1 MMTET
6 GYRFRLFSGFE
17 KQVVAAYSERHF
29 DGAHRSDFLK
39 IFGLT
44 PEQLFLVKQVHGENI
59 VRVQA
64 DLNPTGATMA
74 DGLITDVPGIALGIL
89 TADCVPVFFWD
100 SSKQV
105 IGLAH
110 AGWRG
115 AVHGIAAKMVSA
127 FQQNFGSQV
136 ENIHVGLG
144 PCIRQS
150 AYEVGAEFES
160 LFPGFYQAGPK
171 EGKGHLD
178 LAGFVRK
185 SLVSAGILT
194 HHIEDCGLCTFK
206 EQDHFYSYR
215 RENQT
220 TERMLSVI
228 SLRTA

>member
-1 MMTET
+1 MTIET
-6 GYRFRLFSGFE
+6 DYRFRLFSGFE
-17 KQVVAAYSERHF
+17 KQVIAGYSDRSF
-29 DGAHRSDFLK
+29 DASRREGFLK
-39 IFGLT
+39 IFSLT
-44 PEQLFLVKQVHGENI
+44 PDRLFLVKQVHGENI
-59 VRVQA
+59 IRVQA
-64 DLNPTGATMA
+64 DTAGTGDIMA

-100 SSKQV
+100 SSKRV

-115 AVHGIAAKMVSA
+115 AMHGIAPKMISA

-136 ENIHVGLG
+136 ENIRVGLG

-150 AYEVGAEFES
+150 AYEVGAEFEA
-160 LFPGFYQAGPK
+160 LFPGFYQAGK
-171 EGKGHLD
+171 VSGKGQLD

-185 SLVSAGILT
+185 SLVEAGVLT

-206 EQDHFYSYR
+206 EEDHFYSYR

-220 TERMLSVI
+220 RERILSVI
-228 SLRTA
+228 SIRE